1 MRYIGVLAV
10 LGLILAGAGTAS
22 AVSVITFQQGGP
34 NDAVSGYGLWNGNN
48 WEGELKAVVTGLPG
62 YANGTVIKTFCAEK
76 LENISY
82 GSYNAVVNTQI
93 ITGTALPTGSE
104 PLDAKT
110 AWLYAGYL
118 SGTLTVGNN
127 AQGALF
133 QEAIWAIQNDIPA
146 PTLGSNI
153 YYDAAMVSGA
163 SGLGNIRVLNL
174 TDSNGGLAQ
183 DILVAVP
190 EPVTMAGVFL
200 GIGCLGGYLRKRR
213 TA

>member
-1 MRYIGVLAV
+1 MRYIGILSFLA
-10 LGLILAGAGTAS
+10 LILASTGTAS
-22 AVSVITFQQGGP
+22 AVSVTFG
-34 NDAVSGYGLWNGNN
+34 NDAISGYGLIVGSN
-48 WEGELKAVVTGLPG
+48 WEGELKAVVTGIPG
-62 YANGTVIKTFCAEK
+62 ITMIKTFCAEK
-76 LENISY
+76 LEEITY
-82 GSYNAVVNTQI
+82 GTYNAVVNTQI
-93 ITGTALPTGSE
+93 ITGTGLPTGSE

-118 SGTLTVGNN
+118 SGTLTVGSN

-146 PTLGSNI
+146 PTVGSNI

-163 SGLGNIRVLNL
+163 SGIGNIRVLNL

-190 EPVTMAGVFL
+190 EPVTMAGL
-200 GIGCLGGYLRKRR
+200 MMGIGGLVGYARKRR
-213 TA
+213 KA